1 MTKFAN
7 NQLVWS
13 WIWNFVMFIV
23 WLLDAAQ
30 AVVTGMY
37 SERLSDIF
45 RPPGRKIV
53 LGKYNCPSTWR
64 DIQ

>member
-1 MTKFAN
+1 
-7 NQLVWS
+7 
-13 WIWNFVMFIV
+13 MFIV

-30 AVVTGMY
+30 AGVTGMY
-37 SERLSDIF
+37 SERSG
-45 RPPGRKIV
+45 GRKIV